1 MQLDEVRGVAPI
13 VDDWTEYINRILTED
28 VIQVPDAE
36 RVVVST
42 PGYLRNLTEILRT
55 EPRRN
60 VANYMMWRAA
70 RASVGF
76 LNEEIRAIGEE
87 FVKNVTGKTETP
99 PRWKKCVGSAAGS
112 FSAAVG
118 KMYVQKHFNHKAKD
132 SMLEMVTDIRQEFSR
147 ILDEVGGRFCLSFC
161 LFARSCKMDGTFFCR
176 SERANDTYCRSRG
189 VHRHRFDKCVMIRAS
204 EANVCKTAL
213 LGLYFSNSHSATA
226 NSDMTSA
233 IVFVIISAFGPKN
246 HWHCT

>member
-1 MQLDEVRGVAPI
+1 MYHPMQLDEVRGVAPI

-76 LNEEIRAIGEE
+76 LNEEIRSIGEE

-132 SMLEMVTDIRQEFSR
+132 SMLEMVTDIRREFSR
-147 ILDEVGGRFCLSFC
+147 ILDEVGGWILILFVV
-161 LFARSCKMDGTFFCR
+161 FARARRHAKWTDFF
-176 SERANDTYCRSRG
+176 SEGANEQ
-189 VHRHRFDKCVMIRAS
+189 MILPF
-204 EANVCKTAL
+204 TACIVIVL
-213 LGLYFSNSHSATA
+213 
-226 NSDMTSA
+226 TS
-233 IVFVIISAFGPKN
+233 VS
-246 HWHCT
+246 

>member
-1 MQLDEVRGVAPI
+1 MQIAVLLGADPQRVGDELRASLEFEIKLANISLPREERRNASKLYHPMQLDEVRGVAPI

-76 LNEEIRAIGEE
+76 LNEEIRSIGEE

-147 ILDEVGGRFCLSFC
+147 ILNEVGGWVDSDSVV
-161 LFARSCKMDGTFFCR
+161 FAPARRHAKWTDFF
-176 SERANDTYCRSRG
+176 SAGANEQTILP
-189 VHRHRFDKCVMIRAS
+189 F
-204 EANVCKTAL
+204 TACIVIVL
-213 LGLYFSNSHSATA
+213 
-226 NSDMTSA
+226 TS
-233 IVFVIISAFGPKN
+233 VS
-246 HWHCT
+246 